1 MRKPEE
7 TPVSYTEFPRFCPA
21 KSCEWHSTDDT
32 VPPPGVIN
40 SASHGRE
47 RVEDVLGACCGAVS
61 ASIGGQPASPAR
73 MGAAHRV
80 LTQVSGRVP
89 GGACGVSAL
98 PDGQQLY

>member
-1 MRKPEE
+1 MNTIRGVYFQLCTSKFPPFCPEE
-7 TPVSYTEFPRFCPA
+7 ENG
-21 KSCEWHSTDDT
+21 K
-32 VPPPGVIN
+32 VPPQGVIT

-47 RVEDVLGACCGAVS
+47 RVEDVLGTCCGAVS

-80 LTQVSGRVP
+80 LTQVSRPVL

-98 PDGQQLY
+98 PDRHQLY